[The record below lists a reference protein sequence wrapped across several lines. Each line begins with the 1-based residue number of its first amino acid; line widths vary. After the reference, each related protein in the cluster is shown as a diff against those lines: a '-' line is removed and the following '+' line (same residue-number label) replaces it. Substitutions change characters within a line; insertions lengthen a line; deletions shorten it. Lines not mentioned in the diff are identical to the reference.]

1 MLDIVAQKFFVHRS
15 KKLDKH
21 EYLFSRQPDIRIS
34 SQNMSAERLYLQQE
48 FFCGAFSMSIENV
61 EQPSFPSS
69 SSNQAGVQAL
79 VWQRSMRFDLEADI
93 VVVGFGGA
101 GASAAIAARRL
112 DCSVIVLEKLAV
124 GGGNTA
130 VSAGNFIIPSDAQKA
145 FEYLSKTFE
154 MGCSEMDEPA
164 VRRFCQEAAAT
175 KDFFAGLDPSIELE
189 VAGHANFPHLPHA
202 EVITK
207 YHVKGPKTGGINL
220 FTTLRKW
227 VEKLGAQVLYE
238 TPAMELVAK
247 DGAVVGVLARHQQ
260 KDILIKAR
268 KGVILC
274 TGGYECDAQALA
286 EYCQASRVLS
296 LGTPANTGDGL
307 RLAQTV
313 NAGLWHMRSYSCP
326 LGMQVPGLNSALPF
340 LPMTPGYVWINQFGK
355 RFANEADVDFHSCL
369 YSVNSFDPVAHCYP
383 AIPCWAVFDET
394 ARLSGSLTHQR
405 FGYGAVIEGYAWSA
419 DCSRE
424 IEAGVVKKA
433 DTLEELARI
442 IGVDGSS
449 LCASIERWN
458 AFVERGCDE
467 DFGRRMH
474 KPLSEKDSLAGL
486 TPRRLSAPISKPPF
500 YAVELYPALLNTQGG
515 PRRNEFS
522 QVLDRAGRPINRLYA
537 AGELGSLWGTVYQGS
552 SNVAECLACGRIAA
566 RHAAALCAWDEN
578 KSSHSTD
585 LPKATEVR

>member
-1 MLDIVAQKFFVHRS
+1 MSTTNL
-15 KKLDKH
+15 KH
-21 EYLFSRQPDIRIS
+21 
-34 SQNMSAERLYLQQE
+34 
-48 FFCGAFSMSIENV
+48 
-61 EQPSFPSS
+61 QPSLAKSPDK
-69 SSNQAGVQAL
+69 AGVRAL
-79 VWQRSMRFDLEADI
+79 VWHKDMCFDCAADI

-101 GASAAIAARRL
+101 GASAAIEARRL
-112 DCSVIVLEKLAV
+112 GCSVIVLEKLAC

-154 MGCSEMDEPA
+154 MGSSEMDEEA
-164 VRRFCQEAAAT
+164 VRRFCKEAAAT
-175 KDFFAGLDPSIELE
+175 KEFFAELDPNIELE

-220 FTTLRKW
+220 FMTLKKW
-227 VEKLGAQVLYE
+227 VEKLQAQVLYE
-238 TPAMELVAK
+238 TPAMELVVK
-247 DGAVVGVLARHQQ
+247 DDAVVGVLARQHE
-260 KDILIKAR
+260 KEILIKAN

-274 TGGYECDAQALA
+274 TGGYECDAQALD

-307 RLAQTV
+307 RMAQTV
-313 NAGLWHMRSYSCP
+313 NAGLWHMRAYSCP

-340 LPMTPGYVWINQFGK
+340 LPMTPGYIWINKFGK

-369 YSVNSFDPVAHCYP
+369 YSVNNFDPVAHCYP
-383 AIPCWAVFDET
+383 AIPCWAVFDEA
-394 ARLSGSLTHQR
+394 ARLAGSLTHQR

-424 IEAGVVKKA
+424 IEAGVLKKA

-442 IGVDGSS
+442 IGVDGSL
-449 LCASIERWN
+449 LCASVKRWN
-458 AFVERGCDE
+458 DAVEKGCDE
-467 DFGRRMH
+467 EFGRRMQ

-515 PRRNEFS
+515 PRRNEFA
-522 QVLDRAGRPINRLYA
+522 QVLDRAGHPIERLYA

-552 SNVAECLACGRIAA
+552 SNVAECLAYGRIAA
-566 RHAAALCAWDEN
+566 RHAAE
-578 KSSHSTD
+578 
-585 LPKATEVR
+585 LPEWVES